1 MPRKRIS
8 DIEILKLIDK
18 KLSISE
24 MAFKLGVGKA
34 AISKRIKK
42 LQERGLIEL
51 DIEESS
57 YRRSLTLSDVKIFRL
72 TEKGKMEVYKT
83 ITGGE
88 AGVQLPRLRGVH
100 NVQFKFKIKKRGDL
114 WFDHSVVLK
123 NWVKKYTWF
132 GDIYVEQNGKEDN
145 PSSLIIKFGLE
156 ESDPWKA
163 AYKAL
168 ETALKMKRIFEDMVG
183 FELSDPVMIGKPK
196 WEIVGD
202 PVAKEVSKRQVVV
215 TDIGAIDNTPEPGTL
230 HFYDVNDVITYFQ
243 MPRKINEIEQKVNH
257 FPDVA
262 VKIAED
268 VAEKVAEKVAVEVA
282 KSVMKAILNPIKS
295 SEELKDQGEE
305 ILTGEEVHGYA

>member
-1 MPRKRIS
+1 MVRRKIS
-8 DIEILKLIDK
+8 DYDLLRLIANGLNAAEI
-18 KLSISE
+18 
-24 MAFKLGVGKA
+24 AYKLGVAKGTV
-34 AISKRIKK
+34 SKRIKK

-51 DIEESS
+51 DVEKTAFQQ
-57 YRRSLTLSDVKIFRL
+57 SLTLKHVKYYRL
-72 TEKGKMEVYKT
+72 TDKGKLEVSKAVR
-83 ITGGE
+83 GGE
-88 AGVQLPRLRGVH
+88 AGVQMPRLRGVH

-196 WEIVGD
+196 WEILGD
-202 PVAKEVSKRQVVV
+202 PIAKTISKNEVIS
-215 TDIGAIDNTPEPGTL
+215 TDRGMIDNTPDPGTL
-230 HFYDVNDVITYFQ
+230 HFYDPEDVITYLR
-243 MPRKINEIEQKVNH
+243 MPREIREIKSEVQEVREDIRKV
-257 FPDVA
+257 PE
-262 VKIAED
+262 I
-268 VAEKVAEKVAVEVA
+268 VAEMMKSMAVEIGKEVA
-282 KSVMKAILNPIKS
+282 NAILNPK
-295 SEELKDQGEE
+295 ELSQDHKALGEK
-305 ILTGEEVHGYA
+305 ILGEVEGYA